1 MVEKQ
6 FHHHQLK
13 MYVFFLCESFLS
25 LKVLASFTTSTKSKR
40 RTTNSKT
47 SKSSTTC
54 QIIVNWFSFDLLNF
68 EFSFLIQEPSL
79 LHGFEDEVIIEKSR
93 RANEPV
99 LPDLL
104 QSNLQAGNAASKS
117 ALTPRV
123 YFENKSNQIFLL
135 SNNVISLFF

>member
-1 MVEKQ
+1 VPNHRK
-6 FHHHQLK
+6 L
-13 MYVFFLCESFLS
+13 
-25 LKVLASFTTSTKSKR
+25 VLLRFIKFR
-40 RTTNSKT
+40 IFI
-47 SKSSTTC
+47 SSS
-54 QIIVNWFSFDLLNF
+54 Q
-68 EFSFLIQEPSL
+68 LIQEPSL